1 MISYMLDGQGYLI
14 INRAIVSKDIDDF
27 EYTPKKEYPGP
38 FTVWN
43 MKDEEAMLRKFFDH
57 IEEVK
62 PHIFVTYNGDFFDW
76 PFVERRASEYGMV
89 SGQPS
94 ALVLCHNNGEYR
106 GRTSV
111 HMDCIYWVK
120 RDSYL
125 PQGAHG
131 LKAVTKHKMGYDP
144 VEVDPEDMLRFAIEK
159 PDYMATYSVSDAV
172 ATFYLYQK

>member
-1 MISYMLDGQGYLI
+1 M
-14 INRAIVSKDIDDF
+14 SKVMRSLWVQNMYF
-27 EYTPKKEYPGP
+27 EIGVRE
-38 FTVWN
+38 
-43 MKDEEAMLRKFFDH
+43 
-57 IEEVK
+57 
-62 PHIFVTYNGDFFDW
+62 
-76 PFVERRASEYGMV
+76 
-89 SGQPS
+89 
-94 ALVLCHNNGEYR
+94 NNGEYR